1 MINMTC
7 KIMIIKINKL
17 VYMLVCESPYTI
29 GTYTIFS
36 TKKCYISGQLLCD
49 PFGFHP
55 NYYIHW

>member
-1 MINMTC
+1 MTC
-7 KIMIIKINKL
+7 KIMIVKINKL

-36 TKKCYISGQLLCD
+36 TKKCYIFGTNNVRE

-55 NYYIHW
+55 NHKH